1 MASCLYAGSIKKAVP
16 YLVFRP
22 PVGGRWSVY
31 SITGLG
37 STEV

>member
-1 MASCLYAGSIKKAVP
+1 MASCLYAGSIKKVVP

-31 SITGLG
+31 CITGLG
-37 STEV
+37 STEA

>member
-22 PVGGRWSVY
+22 PVGGRLSVY
-31 SITGLG
+31 GITGLA
-37 STEV
+37 STEA